1 MSNQGRS
8 APFPQVKDRMAA
20 AVLGLLLALVTIFG
34 ATALSN
40 SHTPSK
46 PIAFVDCNAL
56 RCGDG

>member
-1 MSNQGRS
+1 MHSHALGRVLPR
-8 APFPQVKDRMAA
+8 ALI
-20 AVLGLLLALVTIFG
+20 LGLLLALVTIFG

-56 RCGDG
+56 NCGDGG